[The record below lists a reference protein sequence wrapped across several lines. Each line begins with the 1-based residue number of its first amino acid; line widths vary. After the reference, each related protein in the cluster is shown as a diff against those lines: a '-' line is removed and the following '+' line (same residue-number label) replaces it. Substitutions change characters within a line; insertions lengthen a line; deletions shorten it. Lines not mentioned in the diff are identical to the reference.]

1 MNKGQLTIQ
10 IGKNRLTD
18 GLTEVIKNAFK
29 NRTSIKLVVL
39 KSAGHN
45 KEKTKEIAEQIQEVL
60 GNKYNYR
67 ILGFTIFLKKFRKAQ
82 R

>member
-1 MNKGQLTIQ
+1 MNKGQSTIQ
-10 IGKNRLTD
+10 IGKN
-18 GLTEVIKNAFK
+18 GLTKGIIDVIKNAFK
-29 NRTSIKLVVL
+29 NRTSIRLVVL

>member
-10 IGKNRLTD
+10 IGKNGLTD
-18 GLTEVIKNAFK
+18 GVTEVIKNAFK
-29 NRTSIKLVVL
+29 NRTSIKLVIL
-39 KSAGHN
+39 KSAGRE
-45 KEKTKEIAEQIQEVL
+45 KGKTKEIAEQIQEVL